1 MELTEQ
7 TRQAV
12 DRYIKTAGKKPSEF
26 LFAVPRGPEHG
37 MSTIGGPSFLPLSM
51 TRIGIRS
58 ADLPRA
64 GDFYSRLYGT
74 EVASAA
80 SGRSRLFGLG
90 DSALELISGSTNS
103 SPGIDYIR
111 ITIKDFNAE
120 AVKRVLGE
128 RGIAMSDSPGLVRIA
143 DPDGIGIELAAPS

>member
-1 MELTEQ
+1 MQ
-7 TRQAV
+7 R
-12 DRYIKTAGKKPSEF
+12 
-26 LFAVPRGPEHG
+26 
-37 MSTIGGPSFLPLSM
+37 TIGGPSFLPLSM

-58 ADLPRA
+58 TDLPRA

-74 EVASAA
+74 EVATAA

-90 DSALELISGSTNS
+90 DSTLELISGSTNS

-120 AVKRVLGE
+120 AIKRVLGE
-128 RGIAMSDSPGLVRIA
+128 RGIAMSDRPGLVRIT
-143 DPDGIGIELAAPS
+143 DPDGIGIELAAAN

>member
-1 MELTEQ
+1 MLPVVIGQVPSWCHLLNCQVE
-7 TRQAV
+7 A
-12 DRYIKTAGKKPSEF
+12 AGP
-26 LFAVPRGPEHG
+26 A
-37 MSTIGGPSFLPLSM
+37 M
-51 TRIGIRS
+51 TRIGFRI

-74 EVASAA
+74 EVESAA

-90 DSALELISGSTNS
+90 DSALELISASTNS

-128 RGIAMSDSPGLVRIA
+128 RGIAMSDHPGLVRIA
-143 DPDGIGIELAAPS
+143 DPDGIGIELAAPG